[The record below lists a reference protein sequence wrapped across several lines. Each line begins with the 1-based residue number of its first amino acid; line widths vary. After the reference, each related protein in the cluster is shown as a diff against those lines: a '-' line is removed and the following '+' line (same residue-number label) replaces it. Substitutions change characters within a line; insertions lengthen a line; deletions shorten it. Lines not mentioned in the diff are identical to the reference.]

1 MRFLVLVLALA
12 LACLAQQPNQVQQ
25 TVNALV
31 AQQTNVINVLM
42 QLPAV
47 VAQRDSLQG
56 VVNVKDKRIADLE
69 AAQKKVEKK

>member
-1 MRFLVLVLALA
+1 MT
-12 LACLAQQPNQVQQ
+12 QQPSQVQQ

-47 VAQRDSLQG
+47 VAQRDSLLA
-56 VVNVKDKRIADLE
+56 VVNARDAELKAKKE
-69 AAQKKVEKK
+69 QKK

>member
-56 VVNVKDKRIADLE
+56 VVMARDKELVDLKK
-69 AAQKKVEKK
+69 AAKK